1 MAQRVGLSVTITHAM
16 AKKPQ
21 QSADAKAAL
30 QILRELCSIP
40 TAPYAEQRVL
50 TYAEQFA
57 AQRGIRV
64 SRDANGNLLL
74 ELSAKQPKRTGRLVL
89 VAHTDHP
96 GMVARK
102 MIAGDRLEADFH
114 GGVSSTL
121 VLGAAVRFFDA
132 AGEVRGRVRKLLALQ
147 DRGDAPARVEIDRL
161 PRPVSPG
168 SPGMFD
174 LPPAKIAGKRFFS
187 RACDD
192 LAGAASAL
200 AALDQLS
207 SERLTTPIAVLL
219 TRAEEDAFMGALGA
233 VIKPK
238 LLRKTDRIISIECSA
253 VQAYAP
259 QGAGVILRV
268 GDRTSVF
275 DSGLSYFLMHEAVE
289 LAKGDSSFKF
299 QRCLMPGGTC
309 EATVF
314 DAWGYTCAAVCV
326 PMANYHNMDRA
337 KKKIAAESIHLNDWL
352 SMVKLLVGAAQAI
365 GDFEPGM
372 APLRKRLTERFTHR
386 APLLT
391 NALTDAV

>member
-1 MAQRVGLSVTITHAM
+1 M
-16 AKKPQ
+16 AKKRQ
-21 QSADAKAAL
+21 QSDAKGAL
-30 QILRELCSIP
+30 QILRQLCSIP

-50 TYAEQFA
+50 AYAEQFA
-57 AQRGIRV
+57 AQRCIRV
-64 SRDANGNLLL
+64 QRDASGNLLL
-74 ELSAKQPKRTGRLVL
+74 EIPPKQPKRTGRLVL

-102 MIAGDRLEADFH
+102 MIAHDRLEADFH
-114 GGVSSTL
+114 GGVSSAL

-132 AGEVRGRVRKLLALQ
+132 AGEVRGRVRKVLTLQ

-161 PRPVSPG
+161 PRPVSAG

-174 LPPAKIAGKRFFS
+174 LPPAKIAGNHFFS

-253 VQAYAP
+253 VQPFAP
-259 QGAGVILRV
+259 QGNGMILRV
-268 GDRTSVF
+268 GDRTSIF
-275 DSGLSYFLMHEAVE
+275 NSSLSYFLMHQAIE
-289 LAKGDSSFKF
+289 LARTDATFKF

-337 KKKIAAESIHLNDWL
+337 KKKIAAECIHLNDWL
-352 SMVKLLVGAAQAI
+352 SMVKLLVNAARTI
-365 GDFEPGM
+365 GSYEPGM
-372 APLRKRLTERFTHR
+372 MPLRKRLTERFTRR
-386 APLLT
+386 APLLA
-391 NALTDAV
+391 NALADAE